1 MKNVDN
7 KTVFIT
13 GGSSGIGLATAKQLA
28 AKGANIVI
36 FARKEDQLKVATAE
50 IEQRAVNNGQ
60 KFNWLSMDV
69 ADNTDIKVKLDQAVA
84 QFNIPDIF
92 INCAG
97 VSVAAKF
104 EDISCDQ
111 FDNLMRI
118 NVSGTRNAIAAIL
131 PHMKKK
137 KDGTIVIVAS
147 TAGLIPVYGYTAYGT
162 SKYALV
168 GLAECLRTELKPE
181 KINVLVLCPP
191 EVDTPLVEEE
201 EKTSPPETKV
211 LKHLA
216 GKLTAEAAA
225 ATLIR
230 GIQKK
235 RFMIIPGLMA
245 NILYFTQRFSPG
257 FIFRGSSD
265 FLVWMAQKRK

>member
-1 MKNVDN
+1 MKDFRN

-28 AKGANIVI
+28 AKGAHIVI
-36 FARKEDQLKVATAE
+36 FARKEEQLKAATAE
-50 IEQRAVNNGQ
+50 IEQRAINNNQ

-69 ADNTDIKVKLDQAVA
+69 ADNDDIKVKLDQAVA
-84 QFNIPDIF
+84 EFKTPDIF

-104 EDISCDQ
+104 EDITCDQ
-111 FDNLMRI
+111 FDNLIRI
-118 NVSGTRNAIAAIL
+118 NLSGTRNATAAII
-131 PHMKKK
+131 PYMKKK
-137 KDGTIVIVAS
+137 GAGTIVIVAS
-147 TAGLIPVYGYTAYGT
+147 TAGLMPVYGYTAYGT

-168 GLAECLRTELKPE
+168 GLAECLRTEMRPE

-225 ATLIR
+225 AALIR
-230 GIQKK
+230 GIQAN

-245 NILYFTQRFSPG
+245 KILYYSQRFTPG

-265 FLVWMAQKRK
+265 LLVWMAQKRK